1 MENEGKGCYPR
12 CTHAH
17 GQSHGADVLEVFH
30 RFTEW
35 HKLSMSECD
44 QMCGAFKII
53 KNYKDTWAVID
64 NESPK
69 IIIAGSGMMTGGR
82 VLTYLN
88 Y

>member
-1 MENEGKGCYPR
+1 
-12 CTHAH
+12 
-17 GQSHGADVLEVFH
+17 
-30 RFTEW
+30 
-35 HKLSMSECD
+35 LSMSECD